1 MDSNQQYTHPSLLLV
16 NEIEILFT
24 QIRLMELY
32 VKQAQ
37 TTAANQA
44 ARVRERFQAELAALQ
59 KELKQKELALEA
71 QALSHQADQKLRIEV
86 QELRAQLL
94 ERQRLSEAR
103 KTELDVAVLD
113 AAALRERITHL
124 EATIQNAQATTE
136 IEVARTREA
145 LQTKLA
151 DSKRELERKESAL
164 QRLQTS
170 SKEVEDKLRAEIQDL
185 RTQLAAKADLLEK
198 RTAELQNTRTET
210 AELRQ
215 RLQQL
220 ELANTQTA
228 ATASEATQIR
238 ETLQAELV
246 ALRTAFEEK
255 ELSLRRSHAATRES
269 EERLDT
275 QLRDLQNEL
284 AEKQGLLETRSREI
298 GELTA
303 KTNDLQEQITCL
315 ELANQ
320 QTVKEAKAEART
332 LGDSLRAR
340 LQELEATVSEKAQ
353 LLQNRTA
360 ELESAQSETS
370 LLRQR
375 IEQLELTGTQTEAA
389 KNEAEWM
396 REALQ
401 AELGNVRSILEQKD
415 ASLAQQQTAL
425 RESSERLNTQLSN
438 LQTQLAEERG
448 LLESQRDDLQS
459 ARSEVTAL
467 RERVHEIESAKAAAG
482 TSAALEIE
490 RFRERYQTELA
501 GQRADLD
508 QRQLALEEHQT
519 KTRFLEETL
528 NAEIY
533 RLKHQLAEQQ
543 TLLNRG
549 DAELHEK
556 QSEMSALQ
564 EEIARSEF
572 ARRQTE
578 MLAATQAQ
586 QIRERVKAEVGTL
599 DAQLAEKETA
609 LRVLAD
615 RARELESV
623 FGARIDDLQIRL
635 AEKQSLVESRDIEM
649 ADLRSQINELLA
661 QVNHLERANVE
672 ALEQQ
677 RVATGSL
684 EQSLCVQVNELQ
696 NQLTEKLAALESR
709 NDEVRRLES
718 QISGF
723 VERVGQAEIALKQT
737 EATAASEIA
746 QIRLKSQAELA
757 AQQAEI
763 DRRAE
768 ALQKRQAAFDAAEE
782 NAQVEI
788 NGLRAEVT
796 EKHSLLESR
805 NDELLRVKSDLDS
818 LQERMTY
825 LESAARQA
833 VLERAH
839 DAEALERQNKSELD
853 RLWDGL
859 AQKEQILETRQAAVN
874 DIEQGFQAQIDS
886 LRSELAQKQALLENP
901 SKGFLLGDPT
911 LTKSQ
916 KEKLTRLEQ
925 LVETIKADN
934 EQTLISPNRRWRFG
948 LGRKRRWKS

>member
-1 MDSNQQYTHPSLLLV
+1 MTRWHAFSNRSFPRCAAESPHLVSAKTIGPVMDSNQQYTHPSLLLV

-124 EATIQNAQATTE
+124 ESTIQNAQATTE

-185 RTQLAAKADLLEK
+185 RTQLAAKAELLEK

-215 RLQQL
+215 RIQQL

-246 ALRTAFEEK
+246 ALRTEFEEK
-255 ELSLRRSHAATRES
+255 ELSLRRSHAATREL

-275 QLRDLQNEL
+275 QPRDLQNEL

-360 ELESAQSETS
+360 ELESAQLETS

-375 IEQLELTGTQTEAA
+375 IEQLELNGTQTEAA

-401 AELGNVRSILEQKD
+401 AELGKVRSVLEQKD
-415 ASLAQQQTAL
+415 ATLAQQQTAL

-438 LQTQLAEERG
+438 LQTQLAERQQ
-448 LLESQRDDLQS
+448 LLEAKDGELRH
-459 ARSEVTAL
+459 AL
-467 RERVHEIESAKAAAG
+467 AK
-482 TSAALEIE
+482 I
-490 RFRERYQTELA
+490 TEL
-501 GQRADLD
+501 
-508 QRQLALEEHQT
+508 EE
-519 KTRFLEETL
+519 
-528 NAEIY
+528 
-533 RLKHQLAEQQ
+533 
-543 TLLNRG
+543 
-549 DAELHEK
+549 
-556 QSEMSALQ
+556 
-564 EEIARSEF
+564 
-572 ARRQTE
+572 
-578 MLAATQAQ
+578 
-586 QIRERVKAEVGTL
+586 
-599 DAQLAEKETA
+599 
-609 LRVLAD
+609 
-615 RARELESV
+615 
-623 FGARIDDLQIRL
+623 RIIQ
-635 AEKQSLVESRDIEM
+635 VES
-649 ADLRSQINELLA
+649 LRNEI
-661 QVNHLERANVE
+661 Q
-672 ALEQQ
+672 
-677 RVATGSL
+677 
-684 EQSLCVQVNELQ
+684 
-696 NQLTEKLAALESR
+696 
-709 NDEVRRLES
+709 
-718 QISGF
+718 
-723 VERVGQAEIALKQT
+723 
-737 EATAASEIA
+737 ATAASEVEH
-746 QIRLKSQAELA
+746 IRQESQSERDVWQTSLREREETF
-757 AQQAEI
+757 QQ
-763 DRRAE
+763 
-768 ALQKRQAAFDAAEE
+768 
-782 NAQVEI
+782 
-788 NGLRAEVT
+788 
-796 EKHSLLESR
+796 H
-805 NDELLRVKSDLDS
+805 
-818 LQERMTY
+818 
-825 LESAARQA
+825 QA
-833 VLERAH
+833 VIARLEA
-839 DAEALERQNKSELD
+839 NLD
-853 RLWDGL
+853 GQLQD
-859 AQKEQILETRQAAVN
+859 
-874 DIEQGFQAQIDS
+874 
-886 LRSELAQKQALLENP
+886 LRNQVAQKQDAL
-901 SKGFLLGDPT
+901 D
-911 LTKSQ
+911 
-916 KEKLTRLEQ
+916 
-925 LVETIKADN
+925 
-934 EQTLISPNRRWRFG
+934 RRDQEFQR
-948 LGRKRRWKS
+948 